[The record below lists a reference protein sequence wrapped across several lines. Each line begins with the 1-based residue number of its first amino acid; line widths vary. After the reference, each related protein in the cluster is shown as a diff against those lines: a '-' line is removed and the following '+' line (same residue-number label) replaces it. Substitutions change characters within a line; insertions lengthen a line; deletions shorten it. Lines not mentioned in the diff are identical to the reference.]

1 MHYYFQVIPT
11 KFSVVALLQ
20 THVRGIFTFLT
31 ITFFK
36 MYWCSNFELPKC
48 FLLPKLGTSW
58 YFTCAVLCWLTQSCP
73 ILWDRIDCSPPGSSV
88 CGDSQG
94 KNTGVGCHALL
105 QGIFPTQGMN
115 PDLPHC
121 RWILYHLSHQG
132 SPYSCTKVWSDGQTF
147 FVWGSK
153 RISLAL
159 WVGWCSVS
167 QSHICLNHSTLP
179 LLFQSSHNQYKNE

>member
-1 MHYYFQVIPT
+1 MHYYFQVIPA
-11 KFSVVALLQ
+11 KFSVLTLSQ

-73 ILWDRIDCSPPGSSV
+73 ILWDPIDYSPPGSSV
-88 CGDSQG
+88 PLLKGRILE
-94 KNTGVGCHALL
+94 CHALL

-115 PDLPHC
+115 PYLPHC
-121 RWILYHLSHQG
+121 RWILYHLSHQR
-132 SPYSCTKVWSDGQTF
+132 SPYSCTKVRSAGQTF

-153 RISLAL
+153 RITLAL
-159 WVGWCSVS
+159 WAGLISVS
-167 QSHICLNHSTLP
+167 TTQPCHCYSTAAII
-179 LLFQSSHNQYKNE
+179 NIKMNK